1 MLPTLQK
8 PSAQLALVLLVG
20 GILTFLFSTGD
31 APAVTRRA
39 AAERKPMMDVQS
51 TDLAGKAWKLDD
63 HRGQVVLV
71 NFWATWCPP
80 CRSETPGLV
89 RLANAYRGK
98 GLEVVGVSMDDNPDP
113 VRPFVDKFHVP
124 YSVVF
129 PPEDSPLNSAV
140 EALPTSFLVDKK
152 GLVAAVYQGA
162 VTETEL
168 KAAVDA
174 LLREP

>member
-1 MLPTLQK
+1 
-8 PSAQLALVLLVG
+8 
-20 GILTFLFSTGD
+20 
-31 APAVTRRA
+31 
-39 AAERKPMMDVQS
+39 
-51 TDLAGKAWKLDD
+51 
-63 HRGQVVLV
+63 
-71 NFWATWCPP
+71 
-80 CRSETPGLV
+80 
-89 RLANAYRGK
+89 
-98 GLEVVGVSMDDNPDP
+98 

-129 PPEDSPLNSAV
+129 PPGDSPLNSAV